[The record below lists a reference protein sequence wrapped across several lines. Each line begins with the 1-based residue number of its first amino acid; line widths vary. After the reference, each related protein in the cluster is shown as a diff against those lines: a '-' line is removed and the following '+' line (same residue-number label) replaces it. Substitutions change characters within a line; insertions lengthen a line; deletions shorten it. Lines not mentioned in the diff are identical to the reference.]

1 MSNLN
6 FTVVPVNFERKK
18 LFDDWDDMKL
28 VGKPVL
34 SKYSAKFQVDYDTDY
49 IIRVSHPLFETV
61 VLHNRNDTKVRHT
74 VTWSIDFL
82 DVKFV
87 SKIYDF
93 NIILLNLAKTRI

>member
-49 IIRVSHPLFETV
+49 IIRVSRSLF
-61 VLHNRNDTKVRHT
+61 LYNRKDTKIRHT
-74 VTWSIDFL
+74 VTMI
-82 DVKFV
+82 
-87 SKIYDF
+87 
-93 NIILLNLAKTRI
+93 N